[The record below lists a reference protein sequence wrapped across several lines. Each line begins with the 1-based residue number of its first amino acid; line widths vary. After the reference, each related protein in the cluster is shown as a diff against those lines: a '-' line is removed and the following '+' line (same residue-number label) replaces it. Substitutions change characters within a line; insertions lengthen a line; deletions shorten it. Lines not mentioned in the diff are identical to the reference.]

1 MDKIEYS
8 VCMTDKSGKKY
19 WVADD
24 RYGPMSSGL
33 LAWSSGKPSF
43 FMSLKEAKKI
53 YKNPNIGYEGAPFF
67 AHMKEIEIV
76 QFTTTSAVIESKT
89 TIGPTKKDHITSG
102 LAKLSKEEI
111 AALGLDNLTN
121 GE

>member
-1 MDKIEYS
+1 
-8 VCMTDKSGKKY
+8 
-19 WVADD
+19 
-24 RYGPMSSGL
+24 
-33 LAWSSGKPSF
+33 
-43 FMSLKEAKKI
+43 
-53 YKNPNIGYEGAPFF
+53 
-67 AHMKEIEIV
+67 MKEIEIV